1 MKKTISTV
9 IILLIIAFIWSN
21 SYQAK
26 TDSIQLSMFFT
37 TNIQPL
43 LIELGLHPNVT
54 ILDTYVR
61 KLALLTEFMALGT
74 VIYYTFKQIF
84 TTHIAKKSILLAIC
98 IASLDEVIQIYTP
111 GRTATIGDVLLDTT
125 GSMIGILIMK
135 GLLKLFH

>member
-26 TDSIQLSMFFT
+26 SDSVQLSMFFT

-43 LIELGLHPNVT
+43 LIELGLHPNVN

-61 KLALLTEFMALGT
+61 KLAHLTEFMALGA

-98 IASLDEVIQIYTP
+98 IASLDEVIHVRLTEDDNKEEVI
-111 GRTATIGDVLLDTT
+111 IE
-125 GSMIGILIMK
+125 K
-135 GLLKLFH
+135 

>member
-1 MKKTISTV
+1 MKKAIGF
-9 IILLIIAFIWSN
+9 IIIVLIITFIWSN
-21 SYQAK
+21 SYQNS
-26 TDSIQLSMFFT
+26 TNSYNLSMFFT

-61 KLALLTEFMALGT
+61 KLAHLTEFMALGA

-135 GLLKLFH
+135 VLLKLFH

>member
-9 IILLIIAFIWSN
+9 VILLIIAFIWSN

-26 TDSIQLSMFFT
+26 TDSVQLSMFFT

-43 LIELGLHPNVT
+43 LIKLGLHPNVN

-61 KLALLTEFMALGT
+61 KLAHLTEFMALGA

-84 TTHIAKKSILLAIC
+84 TTHIAKKK
-98 IASLDEVIQIYTP
+98 YP
-111 GRTATIGDVLLDTT
+111 T
-125 GSMIGILIMK
+125 GNLHRFIR
-135 GLLKLFH
+135 

>member
-1 MKKTISTV
+1 MKTTISTV
-9 IILLIIAFIWSN
+9 ILLLTIAFIWRN
-21 SYQAK
+21 SSQAK
-26 TDSIQLSMFFT
+26 TDSVQLSMFFT

-43 LIELGLHPNVT
+43 LIKLGLHPNVT

-61 KLALLTEFMALGT
+61 KLAHLTEFMALGA

>member
-1 MKKTISTV
+1 MKKTIST
-9 IILLIIAFIWSN
+9 IIIILIIAFIWGN

-26 TDSIQLSMFFT
+26 SDSVRLSMFFT

-43 LIELGLHPNVT
+43 LIKVGFHPNLK
-54 ILDTYVR
+54 IMDTYVR
-61 KLALLTEFMALGT
+61 KLAHLTEFMALGA

-111 GRTATIGDVLLDTT
+111 GRTATIADVLLDTT
-125 GSMIGILIMK
+125 GSMIGILIIK
-135 GLLKLFH
+135 GLLKLFD

>member
-1 MKKTISTV
+1 MKKAIGF
-9 IILLIIAFIWSN
+9 IIIVLIITFIWSN
-21 SYQAK
+21 SYQNS
-26 TDSIQLSMFFT
+26 TNSYNLSMFFT

-61 KLALLTEFMALGT
+61 KLAHLTEFMALGT

-135 GLLKLFH
+135 VLLKLFH

>member
-1 MKKTISTV
+1 MKKAIGF
-9 IILLIIAFIWSN
+9 IIIVLIITFIWSN
-21 SYQAK
+21 SYQNS
-26 TDSIQLSMFFT
+26 TNSYNLSMFFT

-61 KLALLTEFMALGT
+61 KLAHLTEFMALGT

>member
-1 MKKTISTV
+1 
-9 IILLIIAFIWSN
+9 
-21 SYQAK
+21 
-26 TDSIQLSMFFT
+26 MFFT

-43 LIELGLHPNVT
+43 LIKLGLHPNVT

-61 KLALLTEFMALGT
+61 KLAHLTEFMALGA

-125 GSMIGILIMK
+125 GSMIWYSDHEKPSQTISLSC
-135 GLLKLFH
+135 LS

>member
-1 MKKTISTV
+1 MKKAIGF
-9 IILLIIAFIWSN
+9 IIIVLIITFIWSN
-21 SYQAK
+21 SYQNSTNSYK
-26 TDSIQLSMFFT
+26 LSMFFT

-43 LIELGLHPNVT
+43 LIKLGLHPNVN

-61 KLALLTEFMALGT
+61 KLAHLTEFMALGA

>member
-1 MKKTISTV
+1 MKKAIGF
-9 IILLIIAFIWSN
+9 IIIVLIITFIWSN
-21 SYQAK
+21 SYQNS
-26 TDSIQLSMFFT
+26 TNSYNLSMFFT

-43 LIELGLHPNVT
+43 LIELGLHPNVN

-61 KLALLTEFMALGT
+61 KLAHLTEFMALGA

>member
-1 MKKTISTV
+1 MKKAIGF
-9 IILLIIAFIWSN
+9 IIIVLIITFIWSN
-21 SYQAK
+21 SYQNS
-26 TDSIQLSMFFT
+26 TNSYNLSMFFT

-43 LIELGLHPNVT
+43 LIELGLHPNVN

-61 KLALLTEFMALGT
+61 KLAHLTEFMALGA

-135 GLLKLFH
+135 VLLKLFH

>member
-9 IILLIIAFIWSN
+9 SILLIIAFIWSN

-26 TDSIQLSMFFT
+26 TDSVQLSMFFT

-43 LIELGLHPNVT
+43 LIKLGFYPN
-54 ILDTYVR
+54 INIMGLYIR
-61 KLALLTEFMALGT
+61 KLAHLTEFMALGA
-74 VIYYTFKQIF
+74 VIYYTFKQVF
-84 TTHIAKKSILLAIC
+84 KTHIAKKSILLAFC
-98 IASLDEVIQIYTP
+98 IASLDEIIQIYTP
-111 GRTATIGDVLLDTT
+111 GRTATIGDVLLDTI

>member
-21 SYQAK
+21 SYQA
-26 TDSIQLSMFFT
+26 
-37 TNIQPL
+37 N
-43 LIELGLHPNVT
+43 
-54 ILDTYVR
+54 
-61 KLALLTEFMALGT
+61 TEFMALGA

>member
-26 TDSIQLSMFFT
+26 TDSVQLSMFFT

-43 LIELGLHPNVT
+43 LIKLGLHPNVT

-61 KLALLTEFMALGT
+61 KLAHLTEFMALGA

-84 TTHIAKKSILLAIC
+84 TTHYTKRIL
-98 IASLDEVIQIYTP
+98 
-111 GRTATIGDVLLDTT
+111 T
-125 GSMIGILIMK
+125 GNLHRFIR
-135 GLLKLFH
+135 

>member
-26 TDSIQLSMFFT
+26 TDSVQLSMFFT

-43 LIELGLHPNVT
+43 LIKLGLHPDVT

-61 KLALLTEFMALGT
+61 KLAHLTEFMALGA

-125 GSMIGILIMK
+125 GSMIGIMIMK